1 MTERLNNNNSNEYN
15 GGRDHSIECVLNIS
29 QEPKSRLDPVGIG
42 LSKIQH
48 AV

>member
-1 MTERLNNNNSNEYN
+1 MTERLDNNNSNRYN
-15 GGRDHSIECVLNIS
+15 VIDHSVECVLNNF

-48 AV
+48 VV